1 MYFCPLETSRSTLL
15 PKAPCLLRY
24 SLRAKS
30 ASSVSPQN
38 VKILS
43 TESRKF
49 AACAS
54 LKKPT
59 GFPYMGV
66 QNLALSG
73 VAGFGDQK
81 AVDDDVLDQIVCDL
95 RAG

>member
-54 LKKPT
+54 LKKST
-59 GFPYMGV
+59 GFPY
-66 QNLALSG
+66 SR
-73 VAGFGDQK
+73 VASSTPLFGR
-81 AVDDDVLDQIVCDL
+81 VSLPLMVLNPRFGELIEFI
-95 RAG
+95 